1 MVGALER
8 SSTGS
13 FGNGGMEPCGHGCV
27 GACEEWLL
35 LACKHG
41 NMGACE
47 AFEFVSTVHWHDGI
61 VLSRQWYICSIVA
74 RNNYAWE
81 LGGLHLHGGM
91 DAL

>member
-27 GACEEWLL
+27 GACEELL
-35 LACKHG
+35 RLACIVHG
-41 NMGACE
+41 HGG
-47 AFEFVSTVHWHDGI
+47 S

-81 LGGLHLHGGM
+81 LGGLHWHGGM